1 MQIWPAE
8 QAHGGGGAQEM
19 QSDMVAR
26 YREKESS
33 KGELYNGSS
42 GERRF
47 KAFGA
52 ILRLRGAVSKLALRT
67 AHRHA

>member
-33 KGELYNGSS
+33 KGEMYNGSS
-42 GERRF
+42 GST
-47 KAFGA
+47 AFGA
-52 ILRLRGAVSKLALRT
+52 LLQLREAVSKLALR
-67 AHRHA
+67 AVHRHA